1 MNRPGRPGGGRLAD
15 RLYRDRHALCTA
27 QTHQTTTSSR
37 KPTRELRQLNVRIAR
52 KLYGAQANR
61 DAVALHAIQDR
72 TSRTRTVA

>member
-15 RLYRDRHALCTA
+15 RPYRDRPCPVHRPNPPDDDLQPEAHP
-27 QTHQTTTSSR
+27 Q
-37 KPTRELRQLNVRIAR
+37 LRQLNVRIAR